1 MAPAAIHAAGAFWA
15 ARAAQRLHDP
25 DGSTAWLKRAAAE
38 KLTFYGLLAR
48 RQLDWPI
55 GLIPDRTTLAI
66 ADPDALA
73 ALPRGQRAFALLQVG
88 QTARAEQEFRCMWPS
103 VQDDPALRHA
113 LLLVAAR
120 AGLTQFAAQLAELIE
135 TAEGIPHDDLRWP
148 LPSLQPAGGFRFD
161 PALVYGMTRAESN
174 FDANAVSPA
183 GARGLMQIMPV
194 TARTITGDTQ
204 LAGDRLKD
212 PGFNLDLG
220 QRWMMSLAG
229 DGLVD
234 GSLIAM
240 LASYNAGLGSFA
252 SWSGT
257 IRAHDDPLLFIESIP
272 LAETRAFVQRALTY
286 TWIFAARLGIAAPS
300 LDEMAD
306 GEFPR
311 FTSAPPTGKL
321 LVSLH

>member
-1 MAPAAIHAAGAFWA
+1 
-15 ARAAQRLHDP
+15 
-25 DGSTAWLKRAAAE
+25 
-38 KLTFYGLLAR
+38 
-48 RQLDWPI
+48 
-55 GLIPDRTTLAI
+55 
-66 ADPDALA
+66 
-73 ALPRGQRAFALLQVG
+73 
-88 QTARAEQEFRCMWPS
+88 
-103 VQDDPALRHA
+103 
-113 LLLVAAR
+113 
-120 AGLTQFAAQLAELIE
+120 
-135 TAEGIPHDDLRWP
+135 
-148 LPSLQPAGGFRFD
+148 
-161 PALVYGMTRAESN
+161 
-174 FDANAVSPA
+174 
-183 GARGLMQIMPV
+183 MQIMPV

-204 LAGDRLKD
+204 LADDRLQD

-252 SWSGT
+252 SWSGS
-257 IRAHDDPLLFIESIP
+257 IHAHDDPLLFIELIP
-272 LAETRAFVQRALTY
+272 IAETRTFVQRALTY

-306 GEFPR
+306 GGFPR

>member
-1 MAPAAIHAAGAFWA
+1 MDSDAADPAVPRDPVLEREVADRVQAGRFTAALHLIAHTKGLQASTAAELRAQVARGLFAANRDAEAQQVGAAAWASTPRAERPGQAAFIAGLAAWRSGRYEQSRVDFEHAADAQVAPAAIHAAGAFWA

-148 LPSLQPAGGFRFD
+148 LPSLQPTGGFRFD
-161 PALVYGMTRAESN
+161 PALVYGMTRAE
-174 FDANAVSPA
+174 FELRRQCRVAGRRARADADHA
-183 GARGLMQIMPV
+183 GH
-194 TARTITGDTQ
+194 
-204 LAGDRLKD
+204 
-212 PGFNLDLG
+212 
-220 QRWMMSLAG
+220 
-229 DGLVD
+229 
-234 GSLIAM
+234 
-240 LASYNAGLGSFA
+240 
-252 SWSGT
+252 
-257 IRAHDDPLLFIESIP
+257 RAHHHRRHP
-272 LAETRAFVQRALTY
+272 TR
-286 TWIFAARLGIAAPS
+286 
-300 LDEMAD
+300 
-306 GEFPR
+306 
-311 FTSAPPTGKL
+311 
-321 LVSLH
+321 